1 MPSLKLSRMCVSRNK
16 CGIWGWRQDKSEVVN
31 GYECKVFGANNVELV
46 SKTRTEHLPRGER
59 RAHTPRA
66 PLAGL
71 LALADSDD
79 APSNHSLPSTPVE
92 PLLTPDRVRNDLMS
106 FSLLIKIAD
115 VSPTC
120 RNRPIPRSEILRAE
134 LSNLSI

>member
-1 MPSLKLSRMCVSRNK
+1 MLHSRNK

-59 RAHTPRA
+59 GAHTPRA

-71 LALADSDD
+71 LALADTDD
-79 APSNHSLPSTPVE
+79 APSDHSLPSTPVE
-92 PLLTPDRVRNDLMS
+92 PLLTPDKVRNYLTSYPLLM
-106 FSLLIKIAD
+106 KITG
-115 VSPTC
+115 VFFYM
-120 RNRPIPRSEILRAE
+120 EK
-134 LSNLSI
+134 